1 MGSIYIRR
9 PDCSRTAS
17 KYLQQALSAAYGRD
31 PSSYLYQ
38 LFRNCRSTA
47 GFLRDQLR
55 YISHTLDRCSPLPDD
70 HFDLRIH
77 CLGRQITFL
86 QILTNKVEE
95 DLNDYHCVLKET
107 AENRPV
113 SNKRALVEEG
123 QRISAELDDLRD
135 IIAFTKKSVHILFR
149 HSSKRPFGAS
159 NCPDYD

>member
-1 MGSIYIRR
+1 MDSIYIRR

-17 KYLQQALSAAYGRD
+17 KHRQQALPSAYRRD
-31 PSSYLYQ
+31 PSSYMYQ
-38 LFRNCRSTA
+38 LLRNCRSIA

-70 HFDLRIH
+70 NFDLRIH
-77 CLGRQITFL
+77 CLERQITFL

-107 AENRPV
+107 AANRAV
-113 SNKRALVEEG
+113 SSKPALVEEG
-123 QRISAELDDLRD
+123 QRISAELNDLRD

-159 NCPDYD
+159 NCPVYH